1 MFEFDANI
9 FELGAA
15 HVVLHFELS
24 NKCSIEEEESE
35 LDKEFTLGV
44 TDVLGFVDFAECTVC

>member
-1 MFEFDANI
+1 MFEFDANV

-15 HVVLHFELS
+15 HVVLDFELS

-35 LDKEFTLGV
+35 CYKEFTVGV
-44 TDVLGFVDFAECTVC
+44 TDFLGFVDFAECTVC